1 MAKTAVLSFRIAD
14 DLKAGLELAATAD
27 GRSVSSFVER
37 ILRTWL
43 DQHPQAA
50 QAPEPFSTINKDS
63 RASD

>member
-37 ILRTWL
+37 ILRAWL
-43 DQHPQAA
+43 DEHSRTGRIS
-50 QAPEPFSTINKDS
+50 EPLPTADK
-63 RASD
+63 AS